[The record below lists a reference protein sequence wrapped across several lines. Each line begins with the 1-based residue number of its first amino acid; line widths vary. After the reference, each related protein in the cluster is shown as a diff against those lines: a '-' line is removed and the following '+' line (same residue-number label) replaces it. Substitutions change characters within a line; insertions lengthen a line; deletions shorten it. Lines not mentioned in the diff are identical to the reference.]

1 MVPKV
6 WNKKPDIFT
15 HGPLS
20 SVSVA
25 RGITYLQFSKRD
37 YAKHASS
44 FPSLSGLL
52 PPFLHYLLPPFLLL
66 FPLILLPYP
75 LLFSLPSSFLSF
87 LSSSLHSSSS
97 PFPLLSLSWSL
108 WWCQPQP
115 LFIPYPYSSSG
126 ACIEVHSV
134 MWDRKPCLDS
144 QPRTHPLES
153 AISFSVC
160 STNWKA
166 LAQEGWYEKRE
177 DSIRPEG
184 PSVSTGP

>member
-1 MVPKV
+1 M
-6 WNKKPDIFT
+6 
-15 HGPLS
+15 
-20 SVSVA
+20 A

-37 YAKHASS
+37 CAKHASS

-52 PPFLHYLLPPFLLL
+52 PPFLHYLLPPFILL

-87 LSSSLHSSSS
+87 LSSSLQSSSS
-97 PFPLLSLSWSL
+97 PFPLLSLSRSL

-134 MWDRKPCLDS
+134 MWDRSPAWTASPGHIPWRLLYPS
-144 QPRTHPLES
+144 QSAALIGRPLLRKGGTETER
-153 AISFSVC
+153 I
-160 STNWKA
+160 T
-166 LAQEGWYEKRE
+166 
-177 DSIRPEG
+177 
-184 PSVSTGP
+184 